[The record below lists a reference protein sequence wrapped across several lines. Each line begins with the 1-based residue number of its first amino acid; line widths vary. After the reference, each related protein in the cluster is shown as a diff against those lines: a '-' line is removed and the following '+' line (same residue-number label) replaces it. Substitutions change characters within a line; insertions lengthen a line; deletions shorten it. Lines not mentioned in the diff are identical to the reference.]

1 MTWVPDGFAPPAPPA
16 AAEFALAPLG
26 PEHTAADHAAWSSS
40 IAHVRATPG
49 FDPEQWDGDPWPVP
63 MSLAENRS
71 DLVRHRAEFD
81 RGEAFAYTVLDPATG
96 DVIGCVYVEPDPSG
110 AAEARARS
118 WVRADRAALDGPLH
132 AAVDAWLRSEW
143 PLRSVRWPGRVAPG
157 PGAEAEVRPAGA
169 AQPRPRRLGGGAQL
183 VAFVGSR
190 DLAAADAFYA
200 GVLGLERTEATAFAN
215 VYDAGGTALRVTRVD
230 AVAAAPYTVLGW
242 SVPDIAAAVADLASA
257 GVVFTR
263 YGGLEQDEAGI
274 WAAPSGARVAWF
286 ADPDGNTLSV
296 TEHPG
301 EQRVREAPH

>member
-1 MTWVPDGFAPPAPPA
+1 MTWVPPGFAPPTPLA
-16 AAEFALAPLG
+16 AGEFALAPLG
-26 PEHTAADHAAWSSS
+26 PEHNRSDHAAWASS
-40 IAHVRATPG
+40 ITHIRATPG
-49 FDPEQWDGDPWPVP
+49 FRPDLWDGDPWPVP
-63 MSLAENRS
+63 MSLEDNRA

-81 RGEAFAYTVLDPATG
+81 RGEAFAYTVLDPAAG

-118 WVRADRAALDGPLH
+118 WVRADHAALDGPLF
-132 AAVDAWLRSEW
+132 ATVDAWLRSDW
-143 PLRSVRWPGRVAPG
+143 PLRSVRWPGREAAP

-169 AQPRPRRLGGGAQL
+169 ARTRPRRLGGGAQL

-200 GVLGLERTEATAFAN
+200 GVLGLERTEATVLAN
-215 VYDAGGTALRVTRVD
+215 SYDAGGTALRVTRVD
-230 AVAAAPYTVLGW
+230 AVAATPYTVLGW
-242 SVPDIAAAVADLASA
+242 SVPDIGATVADLASA

-274 WAAPSGARVAWF
+274 WTAPSGARVAWF

-296 TEHPG
+296 TEYP
-301 EQRVREAPH
+301 